1 MQKNTARMR
10 RAVFRTS
17 GFTLL
22 ALALTLLFRRV
33 LHVNQTTVALSFLVL
48 ILIAASRWRLAYSVY
63 LSVLCAV
70 LYNFFFL
77 PPVGT
82 FSVLDPQNIVALTV
96 FLCAS
101 LLVSHLST
109 RARREAELAEV
120 RRREVQHL
128 YEFSQELLLHDD
140 LSSVAR
146 ITPSIAATIFGFR
159 AVALYVRRQ

>member
-1 MQKNTARMR
+1 M
-10 RAVFRTS
+10 
-17 GFTLL
+17 L
-22 ALALTLLFRRV
+22 
-33 LHVNQTTVALSFLVL
+33 
-48 ILIAASRWRLAYSVY
+48 
-63 LSVLCAV
+63 V

-82 FSVLDPQNIVALTV
+82 FSVLDPQNVVALTV

-101 LLVSHLST
+101 FLVSHLST

-159 AVALYVRRQ
+159 AVALYVRGNDAAYYSDPGYELVPLADLKIAAESIRARRHRRPTACRSFLWCSACARWASSLFVGEGTLKQYL